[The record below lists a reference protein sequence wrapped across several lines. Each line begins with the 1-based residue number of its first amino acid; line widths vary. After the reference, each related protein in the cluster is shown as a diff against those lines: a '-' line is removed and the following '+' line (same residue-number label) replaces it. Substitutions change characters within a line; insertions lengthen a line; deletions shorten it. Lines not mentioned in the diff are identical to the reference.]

1 MTLLLEGGN
10 IFKDAVGKPATIRI
24 AKSDVLPTV
33 QWLEGITNLELTDN
47 MLGTTGKKDTSG
59 DLDLAVDVSSTTKA
73 DLEATLLAWVQDKI
87 GGEVNGKEWIR
98 KSGINVHFKTP
109 IKGDDSNGF
118 VQTDFMF
125 GDPDWMK
132 FSLQGSGPNS
142 PYKGMHRHILLSSIA
157 KTKGMKWSANEGLK
171 DRETN
176 ELVSQ
181 DPNQIAKTLLGQT
194 ATPSTLESV
203 ESIVN
208 FIKKLPNYEELV
220 ADAVESFARDGL
232 ELPDNKKVETY
243 QADHNAWMRK
253 LIDIVK

>member
-1 MTLLLEGGN
+1 
-10 IFKDAVGKPATIRI
+10 
-24 AKSDVLPTV
+24 
-33 QWLEGITNLELTDN
+33 
-47 MLGTTGKKDTSG
+47 
-59 DLDLAVDVSSTTKA
+59 
-73 DLEATLLAWVQDKI
+73 
-87 GGEVNGKEWIR
+87 
-98 KSGINVHFKTP
+98 
-109 IKGDDSNGF
+109 
-118 VQTDFMF
+118 
-125 GDPDWMK
+125 
-132 FSLQGSGPNS
+132 
-142 PYKGMHRHILLSSIA
+142 
-157 KTKGMKWSANEGLK
+157 MKWSANEGLK